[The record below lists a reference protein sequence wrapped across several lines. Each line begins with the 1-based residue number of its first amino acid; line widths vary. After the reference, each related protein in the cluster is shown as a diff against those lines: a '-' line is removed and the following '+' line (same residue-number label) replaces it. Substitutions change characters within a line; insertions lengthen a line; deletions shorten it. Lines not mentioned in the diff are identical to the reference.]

1 MPPSPSLLSS
11 VLSPPSKSS
20 VATAHVRVLVL
31 SSHPN
36 VTTPWPPPPPPRQL
50 RHPSPW
56 IQSPSLGSSIGGPIN
71 ASTVTISRRALAAGS
86 LTCWA
91 PSRRFSPPHAGAKC
105 GRSSPP
111 SGSFAAKARCLRR
124 QSSCPKSHLSD
135 PAPTPARACFLVL
148 WYSADPFI
156 VWRTWHETR
165 CQSLFT
171 RTCFL
176 HLFHTISELIAT
188 RCTKTAYVQDLF
200 SHV

>member
-36 VTTPWPPPPPPRQL
+36 VTTPCPPLPTPRQL

-71 ASTVTISRRALAAGS
+71 ASTVTISRRSLAAGS

-111 SGSFAAKARCLRR
+111 PDPSPPKLDAYADKAPV
-124 QSSCPKSHLSD
+124 QSLTFRILLPPLPVLASSSYDTP
-135 PAPTPARACFLVL
+135 PTPSSFGEPDVGTC
-148 WYSADPFI
+148 
-156 VWRTWHETR
+156 
-165 CQSLFT
+165 SLQQ
-171 RTCFL
+171 
-176 HLFHTISELIAT
+176 EG
-188 RCTKTAYVQDLF
+188 QQG
-200 SHV
+200 